1 MNTTADLLKQHG
13 IIPTQQRLMI
23 ADKLFERRQH
33 ISAER
38 LLALVNETH
47 AEVSKATIYNTLN
60 LFAEKGLVREIIVDP
75 ERVFYDTFTGA
86 HHHFFDVESGELSDI
101 ESDLLRVE
109 GLPQLPP
116 GMIQESVDIVVRIR
130 RSNQPEMSHAT

>member
-1 MNTTADLLKQHG
+1 MNNTAELLRKHG

-23 ADKLFERRQH
+23 AEKLFERRQH
-33 ISAER
+33 LSAER
-38 LLALVNETH
+38 LLAMVNETH

-75 ERVFYDTFTGA
+75 ERVFYDTFTDS

-101 ESDLLRVE
+101 ESDHLRVE

-116 GMIQESVDIVVRIR
+116 GMVQESVDIVVRIR
-130 RSNQPEMSHAT
+130 RSNQPAMSHAA

>member
-1 MNTTADLLKQHG
+1 MNHIAELLRKKG

-23 ADKLFERRQH
+23 AEKLFERRQH

-38 LLALVNETH
+38 LLAMVNETH

-60 LFAEKGLVREIIVDP
+60 LFAEKGLVKEIIVDP
-75 ERVFYDTFTGA
+75 ERVFYDTHTDS
-86 HHHFFDVESGELSDI
+86 HHHFFDIESGELHDI
-101 ESDLLRVE
+101 ESDMLRVE

-130 RSNQPEMSHAT
+130 RAHTTAMSHAA